1 MACIENAPG
10 FIPGVRYLHASEKVN
25 YHWRKARW
33 HALNSLRVT
42 SSCFP
47 TSLACS
53 EMWVKMRPEQGKRFG
68 EDWQIT
74 WEFTGRL
81 APLRYLRYLRYL
93 SRRALEG
100 RLRVPQNPQHP
111 PACCVCLR
119 LGHRAMA
126 QQTG

>member
-1 MACIENAPG
+1 MISTVKAWAGIGSSLLTSFDLAPLALVSWRGGENA
-10 FIPGVRYLHASEKVN
+10 RRS
-25 YHWRKARW
+25 RK
-33 HALNSLRVT
+33 SIGI
-42 SSCFP
+42 S
-47 TSLACS
+47 SLACS
-53 EMWVKMRPEQGKRFG
+53 EMWVKMRPEQGKQFG
-68 EDWQIT
+68 VDSQIT
-74 WEFTGRL
+74 WEFRGRL
-81 APLRYLRYLRYL
+81 ARLAPIRYL